1 MLTLLIVFISVCIA
15 GVIFSLRSKKQINSL
30 VDVIDDKQAIINA
43 LQSHVVESVQTPQ
56 TPQTPQTKSTTS
68 KKSGESKRKSSKKKE
83 IIVSDAVDNTV
94 QKERK
99 TRKRN

>member
-56 TPQTPQTKSTTS
+56 TPQTKSTTS

-83 IIVSDAVDNTV
+83 IIVSDAVDDTV